1 MKQVLKSRVVV
12 GKEGRNSTPVFI
24 AQLSAIDFSPYWN
37 VPMSIARREILP
49 RLRRDPGYLA
59 QQEMEFVAA
68 DGRTVSTGV
77 MSANLA
83 AVERG
88 AVRIRQRPGAR
99 NALGD
104 VKFTMPNSMNIY
116 LHDTPS
122 RLLFSESRRDF
133 SHGCIR
139 VEEPLALA
147 AWVLADDPSWDE
159 SAIRQAMEGDKL
171 RIVRLATQIP
181 VVVFYTTATVDEDG
195 TLRFLPD
202 IYGYDKKLDAVMP
215 VAP

>member
-1 MKQVLKSRVVV
+1 V
-12 GKEGRNSTPVFI
+12 T
-24 AQLSAIDFSPYWN
+24 SA
-37 VPMSIARREILP
+37 
-49 RLRRDPGYLA
+49 
-59 QQEMEFVAA
+59 
-68 DGRTVSTGV
+68 T
-77 MSANLA
+77 LA

-88 AVRIRQRPGAR
+88 AVRIRQRPGAK
-99 NALGD
+99 NALGN

-122 RLLFSESRRDF
+122 RLLFAESRRDF

-147 AWVLADDPSWDE
+147 QWVLAEDPSWDE
-159 SAIRQAMEGDKL
+159 SSIRQAMEGDKL
-171 RIVRLATQIP
+171 RVVRLATQIP

-195 TLRFLPD
+195 TVRFLPD
-202 IYGYDKKLDAVMP
+202 IYGYDKKLDALMP